1 MRQFLS
7 ELVDQREE
15 ESPMNIFKAGD
26 RVYHVRENE
35 PDGYE
40 GYCTILEI
48 IDGIHAKVLWEDS
61 EQWNVVE
68 IRHLLTEEEAQRKG
82 FI

>member
-1 MRQFLS
+1 
-7 ELVDQREE
+7 VDQREE

-26 RVYHVRENE
+26 RVYRVRENE